1 MELSTALLL
10 LLLTLCE
17 APAVPALRLGIYV
30 SGRQPPPPGG
40 CAGRRAGIPGGAETQ
55 PPDVTQRPGEEV
67 LGGLGSGSDPPA
79 LRGAPRGV
87 STLPPVSLRSCPLLQ
102 SGEGTPW
109 SSHLGTG
116 AAPWLRVGTPPPPMS
131 SPTHHLPPQR
141 KRQSGVVAGGQ
152 DVAGACVW
160 GGAGDTTSAHPLAAG
175 PRDPGAV
182 CPDGGRLRALHEVAV
197 AGPPHLHPAQTD
209 HGQGDASLS

>member
-30 SGRQPPPPGG
+30 SGRQPPPLGG
-40 CAGRRAGIPGGAETQ
+40 SRRPESGHSGRAETQ

-87 STLPPVSLRSCPLLQ
+87 STLPPVSLRSCLLLQ
-102 SGEGTPW
+102 SEEGTPW

-116 AAPWLRVGTPPPPMS
+116 AAPWLRVGTPPPMS
-131 SPTHHLPPQR
+131 SPTRHLPPQR

-160 GGAGDTTSAHPLAAG
+160 GG
-175 PRDPGAV
+175 R
-182 CPDGGRLRALHEVAV
+182 
-197 AGPPHLHPAQTD
+197 
-209 HGQGDASLS
+209 